1 MKHFLLAFFSLLIFS
16 FAGKAQQYETL
27 TDSLHP
33 KEKIL
38 KGIISKSDLANNPDY
53 NKWYT
58 ESQKI
63 YPVPNEDAVKGMR
76 KNKDNINIVI
86 FGGTWCE
93 DTQNLL
99 PKFYQLIDKS
109 GYPETK
115 IILIAVDRQKTTVNN
130 LHITYNITNVPTF
143 IVLKDGKEVGRVVE
157 YGKGDMVKELGEIVG
172 KL

>member
-1 MKHFLLAFFSLLIFS
+1 MKNIIIAISIIGIFTACS
-16 FAGKAQQYETL
+16 VTKKLKTNYEVLDYQGK
-27 TDSLHP
+27 
-33 KEKIL
+33 KML
-38 KGIISKSDLANNPDY
+38 KGIVNRSLIENDTAFAWFKESMQYGKPDAAAVTAFQQ
-53 NKWYT
+53 NKAKFT
-58 ESQKI
+58 M
-63 YPVPNEDAVKGMR
+63 VV
-76 KNKDNINIVI
+76 